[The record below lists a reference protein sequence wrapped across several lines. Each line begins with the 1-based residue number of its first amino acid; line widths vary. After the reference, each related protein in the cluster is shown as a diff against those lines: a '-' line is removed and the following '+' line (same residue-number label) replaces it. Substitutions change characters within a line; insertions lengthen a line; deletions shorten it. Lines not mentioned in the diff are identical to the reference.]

1 MSPQMSRFYDLSDH
15 HDDHKNNQDH
25 NDDHD
30 EADYE
35 RGGLD
40 PASGAAHGFKLSS
53 AEIVWAWANI
63 ENMSKH

>member
-1 MSPQMSRFYDLSDH
+1 MSRFYDLSDH

-30 EADYE
+30 AADYE

-53 AEIVWAWANI
+53 AEIVWA
-63 ENMSKH
+63 